1 MNFNE
6 GMKSTGNI
14 VQATPQ
20 NFFNWLNS
28 IFRFDLDVCA
38 LPENAK
44 CEKYYTPEDDG
55 LSQKWSG
62 GGYGAI
68 LRMEGKSST
77 GSRKPQRR
85 FRKTTASLLSCSYR
99 HEQTQNGFNSM
110 CTEKLFC
117 TLWKDGFHSVIR
129 KTEHP
134 FRACWQFT

>member
-62 GGYGAI
+62 GGMVQSSVWKGNHQLGQES
-68 LRMEGKSST
+68 LRGDSERLLQVCCHALTGTNRHKMVSTVCVRKSFSVLC
-77 GSRKPQRR
+77 GR
-85 FRKTTASLLSCSYR
+85 TA
-99 HEQTQNGFNSM
+99 F
-110 CTEKLFC
+110 
-117 TLWKDGFHSVIR
+117 IR
-129 KTEHP
+129 
-134 FRACWQFT
+134 